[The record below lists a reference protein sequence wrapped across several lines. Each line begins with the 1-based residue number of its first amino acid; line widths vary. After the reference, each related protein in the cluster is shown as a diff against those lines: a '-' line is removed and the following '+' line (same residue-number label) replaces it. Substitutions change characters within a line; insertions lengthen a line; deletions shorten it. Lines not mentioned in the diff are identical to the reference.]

1 MTEEMVTISPDD
13 ADASEAL
20 ANWRTRHERYKS
32 ALVEIGKTHAR
43 HGTEGAGML
52 LMGMPGLGKSS
63 ILASYIKHHLSGRK
77 DLENV
82 EGSKEPIIQL
92 SVPPNPTLKSM
103 LQEIILA
110 SGYEGSIKG
119 SIGDLKTKINELI
132 VQRGVEMLVVDEF
145 QHFLR
150 EQAASNTRGVV
161 NQIKLL
167 MDKHKLA
174 VIMAGTPEGYRSIAK
189 FEELYQRFAHRQ
201 VRLKPFRIDSPEEL
215 RIFGNYVN
223 ACTTF
228 LRKQRVE
235 IIQLA
240 NDEMLFRLYLAT
252 RGIPRLLTF
261 LLRMAIE
268 ETESGKRITK
278 SDLSRAFAKSSLN
291 PDLESFDPFK
301 APIERVA
308 ERATKA
314 QKKAIKQD
322 SEHWSIST

>member
-1 MTEEMVTISPDD
+1 MTEETMTIAPD
-13 ADASEAL
+13 ASSASEAL
-20 ANWRTRHERYKS
+20 ADWRTRHERFEN
-32 ALVEIGKTHAR
+32 AVLEIGRTHAM

-52 LMGMPGLGKSS
+52 LMGMPGLGKTS
-63 ILASYIKHHLSGRK
+63 ILASYIKHHLRGRR
-77 DLENV
+77 DLENE
-82 EGSKEPIIQL
+82 EGSKEPIIHL

-119 SIGDLKTKINELI
+119 SISDLKMELNELI

-215 RIFGNYVN
+215 RIYGNYVN

-228 LRKQRVE
+228 LRKQGVE

-240 NDEMLFRLYLAT
+240 NDEMLFRLQLAT
-252 RGIPRLLTF
+252 RGIPRLITF

-268 ETESGKRITK
+268 ETENGQRITK

-291 PDLESFDPFK
+291 PELESFDPFN
-301 APIERVA
+301 APIEKVA
-308 ERATKA
+308 ERVTRA
-314 QKKAIKQD
+314 QRKAIKDD
-322 SEHWSIST
+322 SEHWKISL

>member
-1 MTEEMVTISPDD
+1 MTDPTTTTAPD
-13 ADASEAL
+13 ANTAGVAL
-20 ANWRTRHERYKS
+20 ANWRTRHERFKS
-32 ALVEIGKTHAR
+32 AVVEIGQTHAM

-63 ILASYIKHHLSGRK
+63 ILASYIKHHLRARN
-77 DLENV
+77 DLENE
-82 EGSKEPIIQL
+82 EGSKDPIIHL
-92 SVPPNPTLKSM
+92 SVPTNPTLKSM

-110 SGYEGSIKG
+110 SGYEGSITG
-119 SIGDLKTKINELI
+119 SIGELKMKLNELI
-132 VQRGVEMLVVDEF
+132 VQRSVEMLVLDEF

-161 NQIKLL
+161 NHIKLL

-228 LRKQRVE
+228 LRKQGVE
-235 IIQLA
+235 ITQLA

-252 RGIPRLLTF
+252 RGIPRLISF

-268 ETESGKRITK
+268 ETETGKRITK
-278 SDLSRAFAKSSLN
+278 SDLSRAFSKSSLN

-301 APIERVA
+301 ASTEKVA
-308 ERATKA
+308 ERATRA
-314 QKKAIKQD
+314 QEKAIKQD
-322 SEHWSIST
+322 SEHWKIST